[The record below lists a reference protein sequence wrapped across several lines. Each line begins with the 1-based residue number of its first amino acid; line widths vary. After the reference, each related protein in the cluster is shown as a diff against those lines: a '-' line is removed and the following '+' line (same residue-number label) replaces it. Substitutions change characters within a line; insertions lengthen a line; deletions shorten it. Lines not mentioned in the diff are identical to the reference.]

1 MKTPRTSMRWGFSV
15 TTQTLL
21 LLNIPL
27 IPLSELP
34 GVLWVGYE
42 EETLNRLKKLPTP
55 RPQGTNSNQAAALS
69 GAQDWLTGRW
79 PILPRFG
86 HYETA

>member
-1 MKTPRTSMRWGFSV
+1 MKTPRTPMRWGFSV

-42 EETLNRLKKLPTP
+42 EETLNRLKKLLTQ
-55 RPQGTNSNQAAALS
+55 RLQETNSNQAVALHDV
-69 GAQDWLTGRW
+69 QDWLTGRW
-79 PILPRFG
+79 PIPPRFG

>member
-1 MKTPRTSMRWGFSV
+1 MTAL
-15 TTQTLL
+15 TLL
-21 LLNIPL
+21 LLGIPL

-42 EETLNRLKKLPTP
+42 EETLNRLKKLLTP
-55 RPQGTNSNQAAALS
+55 RLQGTNSNQAVALHE
-69 GAQDWLTGRW
+69 AQDWSTGRW
-79 PILPRFG
+79 AILPRFG